1 MTRSGRHKVAAAALI
16 SDGRVLLCRRR
27 PDLDWYPDV
36 WDLVGGH
43 IEEGES
49 SEQAVV
55 RECWEELGIRVTA
68 LVHVAAETSADAD
81 IDLFA
86 VSAWVGEP
94 ANHAPQEHAAIA
106 WFSVEELPRLDL
118 SDRRLVPYLLDL
130 AEGSRESID

>member
-1 MTRSGRHKVAAAALI
+1 MTRFGRHKVAAAALF

-27 PDLDWYPDV
+27 HDLDWYPDV

-43 IEEGES
+43 IEDGET

-55 RECWEELGIRVTA
+55 RECWEELGVRVTVLA
-68 LVHVAAETSADAD
+68 HVAAETSADAD
-81 IDLFA
+81 IDVFA

-94 ANHAPQEHAAIA
+94 TNRAPQEHAAIA